1 MNEILSRD
9 YGLLLLG
16 RTYANANFI
25 YERPFCL
32 HESVF
37 FTHGFGGAFSYVNAG
52 SVMRNCYIGR
62 YCSLSTNLGFGMG
75 QHPMNHITSSL
86 SINNYFASMH
96 SSGNLATP
104 CKGLDD
110 YDWWPAPTFIGN
122 DVWIG
127 ANAFAPGAKKIRIGN
142 GAVIAANSV
151 ITKDVPAYAVVAGNP
166 AKIVK
171 MRFKDEIC
179 ADLEKIAWWDYDLKK
194 LSLEK
199 GELLKRVIKEPS
211 EFIKAW
217 ENELGEIAKEFMIA
231 KQCYLVKIQNNSMN
245 INLVKGDARE
255 FVFASPIKID

>member
-1 MNEILSRD
+1 
-9 YGLLLLG
+9 
-16 RTYANANFI
+16 
-25 YERPFCL
+25 
-32 HESVF
+32 
-37 FTHGFGGAFSYVNAG
+37 
-52 SVMRNCYIGR
+52 
-62 YCSLSTNLGFGMG
+62 
-75 QHPMNHITSSL
+75 
-86 SINNYFASMH
+86 MH

-179 ADLEKIAWWDYDLKK
+179 ADLERIAWWNYDLKR
-194 LSLEK
+194 LSLVK
-199 GELLKRVIKEPS
+199 GELFKRVIKEPS

-217 ENELGEIAKEFMIA
+217 DNELGEIAKDFLIA
-231 KQCYLVKIQNNSMN
+231 KQWRFVKIQKNSVSF
-245 INLVKGDARE
+245 NLIDGDASD
-255 FVFASPIKID
+255 FVFPSPLSV